1 MQLVF
6 SCTTRRCPYWPL
18 VYKMLYARE
27 ANIERSLI
35 GEYKQTALH
44 GAGIHIFFLF
54 FSTPLCI
61 FALCSTCLS
70 FFLHFFSFFF
80 FFDKLSTF
88 EVRSYRSDTSPAKQ
102 TPSRIRRILLRISGS
117 RAFAFRCTTDDLL
130 RFKRETV
137 KRLAG
142 KTSTE
147 RGEYL

>member
-1 MQLVF
+1 MNTNRPRYTAPGYTYF
-6 SCTTRRCPYWPL
+6 SCFFPP
-18 VYKMLYARE
+18 
-27 ANIERSLI
+27 RSVFLRS
-35 GEYKQTALH
+35 ALPVFRFFS
-44 GAGIHIFFLF
+44 IFFL
-54 FSTPLCI
+54 
-61 FALCSTCLS
+61 
-70 FFLHFFSFFF
+70 FFF